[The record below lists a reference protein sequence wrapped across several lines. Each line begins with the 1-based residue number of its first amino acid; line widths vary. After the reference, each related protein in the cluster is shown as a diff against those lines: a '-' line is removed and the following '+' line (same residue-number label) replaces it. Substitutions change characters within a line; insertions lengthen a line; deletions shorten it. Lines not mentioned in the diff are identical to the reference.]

1 MRDVVKSAIWL
12 LAAVLLM
19 TGCAA
24 APPELETE
32 QGIFQSPYAQAYYD
46 YLQEYIASC
55 SPAEKVLLRF
65 GLAFIDEDDIP
76 ELLIFPDDCH
86 AAGVRIYTYID
97 DSVVEV
103 GEFGSFGK
111 MQYVEGNGMIFD
123 HYMGQ
128 GEAHTYFWRMEGGE
142 AIQVSHM
149 HSWPD
154 NSRYWETGEYREFY
168 EIDGRSVTE
177 EVYQSKWGELYDSQE
192 YVLIGYED
200 GIPLNE
206 TELLP
211 ALAQAIENLFH
222 DYDILGRDGKC
233 IWTTGSPS

>member
-1 MRDVVKSAIWL
+1 MRNVVKSAIWL
-12 LAAVLLM
+12 LAAILLM
-19 TGCAA
+19 TGCAVA
-24 APPELETE
+24 APTEPETE
-32 QGIFQSPYAQAYYD
+32 EWIFQSPYAQAYYD

-65 GLAFIDEDDIP
+65 GLTFIDEDDVP

-86 AAGVRIYTYID
+86 AAGVKVYTYTRD
-97 DSVVEV
+97 RVVGL

-111 MQYVEGNGMIFD
+111 MQYVKREGMIFSTF
-123 HYMGQ
+123 MGQ
-128 GEAHTYFWRMEGGE
+128 GESNSDFFHMEDGE
-142 AIQVSHM
+142 AILVSSL

-154 NSRYWETGEYREFY
+154 YSRYEEGEYSEFY
-168 EIDGRSVTE
+168 EIDERSVTE
-177 EVYQSKWGELYDSQE
+177 DVYQAKWEELYDSQE

-211 ALAQAIENLFH
+211 ALVQAIENL
-222 DYDILGRDGKC
+222 LGRDGK
-233 IWTTGSPS
+233 